1 MIKRSALL
9 ALAFACL
16 PMFANANVVSL
27 EYTGHVTF
35 LNGDG
40 YGKSLGDLVSGKLEI
55 DLSKATY
62 SELSAENVAKYHAIA
77 SAGMIGDGTAGDTGG
92 WDFLEAYNGSH
103 INWFGENEDFF
114 QILNS
119 TPSTLPGSVDN
130 LQITLTLK
138 GFDWLT
144 DLSLNNLNINT
155 SDASILG
162 WSFGALNRSVSGI
175 DANGNTYFNS
185 DAAVF
190 SLDSLKIVSTEVP
203 EPGSIAL
210 LLIGSL
216 ALVLRR
222 RRS

>member
-1 MIKRSALL
+1 MIKRAALL

-16 PMFANANVVSL
+16 PMFANANIISL

-40 YGKSLGDLVSGKLEI
+40 YGKSIGDLVSGKLEI

-62 SELSAENVAKYHAIA
+62 SELDTENVAKYNAVA

-92 WDFLEAYNGSH
+92 WDFVEIYNGSH
-103 INWFGENEDFF
+103 VNWFGENEDFF
-114 QILNS
+114 QLLNS
-119 TPSTLPGSVDN
+119 TPSTLPDSFDN
-130 LQITLTLK
+130 LQITLTLG

-144 DLSLNNLNINT
+144 DLSLNNLNIIT
-155 SDASILG
+155 SDISTLN
-162 WSFGALNRSVSGI
+162 WSFGAINRSVSAV
-175 DANGNTYFNS
+175 DSNGNTYFDS

-190 SLDSLKIVSTEVP
+190 SLDSLKLVSIEVP
-203 EPGSIAL
+203 EPGSIVL
-210 LLIGSL
+210 LLIGGL
-216 ALVLRR
+216 ALLLRR